1 MAGTGAGAA
10 AEDISDKKGLRRG
23 LRQKIPRRRRWNP
36 QLADLTDSLL
46 LQIIAL
52 LSSFHDL
59 LALIGTC
66 RSWRAALSSLPPA
79 FSFNFPPLH
88 LQADDYDRHPHHNYF
103 KLSLLSSIKWQLV
116 NPAKKMSSRRCS
128 VPQNIR
134 VRMRFFGCSYGY
146 LIFFNMEECLLVDV
160 YSGAIVKPPKLKSTG
175 NDDIYCGILAAPFNS
190 SNSHLL
196 FCSKSSMFL
205 WQVGSNSW
213 SEHPLDVQDIL
224 QIVLFKGEMIA
235 MDLLGRFHRMRLVP
249 QLSVQQ
255 VAVMWEDMVLGQS
268 YKQWRRLLA
277 SGIRQER
284 DAQVTPA
291 LPWQA
296 AAAAIPD
303 NKHGRCFRLRH
314 QKNHHR
320 WNPPTSGSLPL
331 ASIFPSP
338 SRPLP
343 ATARFLPLAA
353 ASLLPPPPVLRA
365 LCGCFCLCRCLSL
378 PSERQQQ
385 AGSIRQP
392 RTSRASP
399 GAEKLLL
406 PPATNEEELDVNR
419 RRLEPAKL
427 NGTTS
432 RRHVCLR

>member
-1 MAGTGAGAA
+1 MEPTTRREVAIP
-10 AEDISDKKGLRRG
+10 DRPSKKTCHASSSTSSFVSCTDV
-23 LRQKIPRRRRWNP
+23 W
-36 QLADLTDSLL
+36 ADLTDGLL

-52 LSSFHDL
+52 LSSFDDL
-59 LALIGTC
+59 LTLIGTC
-66 RSWRAALSSLPPA
+66 HSWRAALSSLPPA
-79 FSFNFPPLH
+79 LSFNFPPLH

-116 NPAKKMSSRRCS
+116 NPAKKMSPRRCS

-160 YSGAIVKPPKLKSTG
+160 YSGAVVKPPKLKSTG
-175 NDDIYCGILAAPFNS
+175 NHDIYCGFLAAPFNS

-255 VAVMWEDMVLGQS
+255 VAVMWEEDMVVGQS
-268 YKQWRRLLA
+268 YKQWFPGLEAVSINSKAFGWYPVLFMALGPGALPAGHVDLLAGRQLGFSAARRPNHLPLNKMEEKASRIRDPSRVRRLL
-277 SGIRQER
+277 ER

-291 LPWQA
+291 LPWPA

-320 WNPPTSGSLPL
+320 WNPPTSGRLL
-331 ASIFPSP
+331 LL
-338 SRPLP
+338 RKP
-343 ATARFLPLAA
+343 AMPHQALH
-353 ASLLPPPPVLRA
+353 LLPWLA
-365 LCGCFCLCRCLSL
+365 LMFGQIFWTTCF
-378 PSERQQQ
+378 
-385 AGSIRQP
+385 
-392 RTSRASP
+392 T
-399 GAEKLLL
+399 K
-406 PPATNEEELDVNR
+406 
-419 RRLEPAKL
+419 
-427 NGTTS
+427 
-432 RRHVCLR
+432 